1 MCLDLRLSGTV
12 LQSANYDSDR
22 PPSPSPARGWPRRN
36 RRFTSA
42 APHSFVL
49 RRYVRTLTQRGAKS
63 RTIPGQFVK
72 TGSSLAAMRR
82 LFGGIS
88 DECLTVAVAAKKSPQ
103 SGVAPGTSIARHAS
117 SPRGATEEVLVLGH
131 GFSRD
136 MLAMLVLA
144 GLAKVVSETVRA
156 GGSTIKVERVSITD
170 AGRRAID
177 D

>member
-1 MCLDLRLSGTV
+1 MSALHSELSRKRHLSPEWRQV
-12 LQSANYDSDR
+12 LQ
-22 PPSPSPARGWPRRN
+22 
-36 RRFTSA
+36 
-42 APHSFVL
+42 L
-49 RRYVRTLTQRGAKS
+49 L
-63 RTIPGQFVK
+63 
-72 TGSSLAAMRR
+72 
-82 LFGGIS
+82 
-88 DECLTVAVAAKKSPQ
+88 
-103 SGVAPGTSIARHAS
+103 AS